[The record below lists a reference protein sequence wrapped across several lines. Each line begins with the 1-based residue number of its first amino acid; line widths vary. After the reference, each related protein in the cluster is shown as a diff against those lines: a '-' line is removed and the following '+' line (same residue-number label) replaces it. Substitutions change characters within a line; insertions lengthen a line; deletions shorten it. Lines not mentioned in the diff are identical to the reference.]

1 MRRVFRIFG
10 WLVGILLAVM
20 AGVVAH
26 ANYLIAK
33 NETESIQAHAPG
45 KFFTVEGRQQ
55 HVLTL
60 GDIHADPTGAPIMV
74 IHGFIATG
82 HMELMPWAADKLAP
96 KRALILPDL
105 IGYGFSQ
112 RDSTHGDWSSP
123 RSHARYLAE
132 MLDQLGIAKV
142 DVIGHSYGGAMAA
155 RFALDYPDRVRKI
168 VYLNP
173 GLYLP
178 KSKAE
183 VVIEWPLGIGRA
195 LTYHF
200 LGNGPQGIPA
210 RVCRRTVGC
219 EVAWP
224 ARIKGNTDTQRALL
238 YNNRHT
244 PVLEELY
251 ADIPRLRAPGLIL
264 WGENDIILPMSVA
277 ERFARESRSQLV
289 VLSDASHM
297 AWWEKPDEVAN
308 RALEFLTP

>member
-1 MRRVFRIFG
+1 MKRVFKAFAWIFG
-10 WLVGILLAVM
+10 VTLAALAGI
-20 AGVVAH
+20 VAH
-26 ANYLIAK
+26 ANYLIER
-33 NETESIQAHAPG
+33 NETESLQAHAPG
-45 KFFTVEGRQQ
+45 KFLTVEGRQQ
-55 HVLTL
+55 HFLTL
-60 GDIHADPTGAPIMV
+60 GDIHADPTGAPIMA

-82 HMELMPWAADKLAP
+82 HLELMPWAAEKLAP

-105 IGYGFSQ
+105 MGYGFSQ
-112 RDSTHGDWSSP
+112 RDATHGDWSTP
-123 RSHARYLAE
+123 RSHARYLAQ

-142 DVIGHSYGGAMAA
+142 DIIGHSYGGALAA
-155 RFALDYPDRVRKI
+155 RFALDYPDRVRRI

-183 VVIEWPLGIGRA
+183 AVIEWPFGIGRA

-224 ARIKGNTDTQRALL
+224 TRIRGTTDTQRAVL
-238 YNNRHT
+238 YNNRHS
-244 PVLEELY
+244 PVLDQLY
-251 ADIPRLRAPGLIL
+251 ADIPRLRTPGLIL
-264 WGENDIILPMSVA
+264 WGENDIILPISVA
-277 ERFARESRSQLV
+277 QRFAHDAHSQLI
-289 VLSDASHM
+289 VLDDASHM

-308 RALEFLTP
+308 RTLEFLAQ